1 MPSSD
6 SVNIGVIVERRPID
20 HPWQDHE
27 WRVAAV
33 VPDPPSGLDAGSV
46 AVGEWLYVAG
56 VVALH
61 LHTTEVAAYVENLT
75 SPEAALYVVL
85 RGSAAAGDQMPYVL
99 DRVTANPYE
108 AQYYIN
114 DEEMLVDKVAM
125 PEALIEWL
133 EAYVAEHYHEEPFRK
148 RKRDKVNTE
157 AYTFGQEPIV
167 ELRKR
172 LKATNGDDI
181 P

>member
-27 WRVAAV
+27 WRVVAV
-33 VPDPPSGLDAGSV
+33 VPDPPAGLDPGSV

-56 VVALH
+56 IVALR
-61 LHTTEVAAYVENLT
+61 LHTTDVEAYVENLT
-75 SPEAALYVVL
+75 SPEVALYVVL
-85 RGSAAAGDQMPYVL
+85 RGVTAAGNEMPYVL

-108 AQYYIN
+108 AQYYID
-114 DEEMLVDKVAM
+114 DEEILVDKVAM
-125 PEALIEWL
+125 PEAMIEWL
-133 EAYVAEHYHEEPFRK
+133 EAYVAEHYREEPFRK
-148 RKRDKVNTE
+148 RKRDSARIE
-157 AYTFGQEPIV
+157 AYTFGHEPIV

-172 LKATNGDDI
+172 LKATNGDEI